1 MSILSTA
8 PSQVRPT
15 RYSELL
21 RAGRLDG
28 HDATPD
34 DYDRVLAEAA
44 AVSAWAVRHGHDL
57 VDAMAR
63 GLMTAILVIDPRRQ
77 EPPY

>member
-1 MSILSTA
+1 MPILSTA
-8 PSQVRPT
+8 PQQVRPS

-21 RAGRLDG
+21 RAGRIDG
-28 HDATPD
+28 HDAGPD
-34 DYDRVLAEAA
+34 DYDRLAEAA

-57 VDAMAR
+57 VDAVAR